1 MISPSLTE
9 KLIFSVH
16 KGPGYIG
23 KDAFTS
29 SMFTITPHSCFINF
43 PCRTAGSASGT
54 YIQTETVLGECG
66 EKSSA
71 VWVFQSLAVSC
82 ESACVG
88 GFNDASIVEYGDR
101 VGDVD
106 RKVDIVGDENDSSAF
121 IGDTAKS
128 CNALTAVS
136 KSRPGVGSSAMMSS
150 EFPTR
155 AVESRILLA
164 IPPES
169 WKG

>member
-1 MISPSLTE
+1 
-9 KLIFSVH
+9 
-16 KGPGYIG
+16 
-23 KDAFTS
+23 
-29 SMFTITPHSCFINF
+29 MFTITPHSCFINF

-101 VGDVD
+101 VGDMD
-106 RKVDIVGDENDSSAF
+106 RKVDIVGDENDASAF
-121 IGDTAKS
+121 IGDTAK
-128 CNALTAVS
+128 
-136 KSRPGVGSSAMMSS
+136 
-150 EFPTR
+150 
-155 AVESRILLA
+155 IL
-164 IPPES
+164 
-169 WKG
+169 